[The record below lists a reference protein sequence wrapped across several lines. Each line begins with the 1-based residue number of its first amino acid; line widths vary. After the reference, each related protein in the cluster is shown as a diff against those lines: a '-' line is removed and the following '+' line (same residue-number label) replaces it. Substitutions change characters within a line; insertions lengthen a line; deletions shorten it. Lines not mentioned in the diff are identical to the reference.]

1 MCSVSNL
8 YPSFV
13 SCSKLGSLLQC
24 AFYGS
29 TGRMTLFEQ
38 RNFAGR
44 RFDLSS
50 GCHKLS
56 DKNFSERCN
65 SAQVQSG
72 LPSTQYRSDMFLLI
86 VTVVA
91 CVRILM
97 PSSQVCSKP
106 LCAIVTALM
115 CGFELF
121 VGSNWQEPNYRGEHY
136 ILEKKDYMSFSDWG
150 APSSTMGS
158 MRRVRFS

>member
-72 LPSTQYRSDMFLLI
+72 ALQGE
-86 VTVVA
+86 A
-91 CVRILM
+91 
-97 PSSQVCSKP
+97 VCSKP